1 MQVLQG
7 ENDGTIIF
15 VTLQFTLVYIGTS
28 TPATPYCA
36 RQTCAPGPRPV
47 VVRRV
52 QAPFKS
58 SVMQV
63 VCSSCRALSSD
74 GDEAGRCDKQAA
86 GPLRAVRQ
94 GGRGSRRRHHRGTA
108 SAWRPPRSSPPAY
121 ASTSSPTSAGAT
133 NSSASSVLYRM
144 VITSLRKGGS
154 SFSCCWQSTSISR
167 SWLGVGVGVGVG
179 LGLGL
184 GFGGLHAENH
194 DQLKVRGRVI

>member
-1 MQVLQG
+1 MQRLRVCCLFAVATHSQVLG
-7 ENDGTIIF
+7 ETTGQPQCHIA
-15 VTLQFTLVYIGTS
+15 VHPVYIGTS

-36 RQTCAPGPRPV
+36 RQACALGARPV

-63 VCSSCRALSSD
+63 LCSSCRALSSD

-108 SAWRPPRSSPPAY
+108 SAWRPPRSSPPPPTPAPPPPPPP
-121 ASTSSPTSAGAT
+121 ARRTRRPRRSCTGWSSPRSGKAAAPSRAAGRAPR
-133 NSSASSVLYRM
+133 SRAAG
-144 VITSLRKGGS
+144 KG
-154 SFSCCWQSTSISR
+154 
-167 SWLGVGVGVGVG
+167 
-179 LGLGL
+179 
-184 GFGGLHAENH
+184 
-194 DQLKVRGRVI
+194 